1 MLCRALGRKVHCRR
15 ADRVLVRV
23 SYEIGN
29 AKPLSVYVDTCGT
42 GKLSNQAL
50 LDIVQENF
58 DLSPHGIIKAL
69 KLRRPIYAQTAA
81 YGHFGRTDID
91 LPWEAPKQLTGL
103 PDGF

>member
-1 MLCRALGRKVHCRR
+1 
-15 ADRVLVRV
+15 V

-29 AKPLSVYVDTCGT
+29 AKPLSVYVDTYGT

-50 LDIVQENF
+50 LDIVQANF
-58 DLSPHGIIKAL
+58 DFSPHGIIKAL

-91 LPWEAPKQLTGL
+91 LLWEAPKQLTGL